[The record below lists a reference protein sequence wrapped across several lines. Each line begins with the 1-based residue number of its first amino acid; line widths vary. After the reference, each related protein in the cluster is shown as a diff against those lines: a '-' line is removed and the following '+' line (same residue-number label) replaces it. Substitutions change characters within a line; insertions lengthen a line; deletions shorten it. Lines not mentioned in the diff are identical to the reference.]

1 MSAQAGAGLAVQ
13 GVKVSY
19 QNAIAIHDVTLHLP
33 PGKRIAIVG
42 RNSAGKSSLL
52 KSIAGTVTPSAGK
65 IYWNGR
71 DITKLAPHR
80 RVKLGISMVPEG
92 RRIFPGLSVENNLR
106 VGAFVSPGTLAERRE
121 MVFGLFPALKELRRR
136 QAGSLSGGEAQM
148 LAIGQS
154 LMSNPKLLLMD
165 EPSLGLAPIVVSVVL
180 ETMIALSEQ
189 GISVLLVEQSVQL
202 ASHFA
207 EELHLIDEGRMQVVR
222 EAGQELDEA
231 SLQEAYLGEAT

>member
-1 MSAQAGAGLAVQ
+1 MSAPDRSGLSVE
-13 GVKVSY
+13 GVRVSY
-19 QNAIAIHDVTLHLP
+19 QNATAIHDVSLHLP
-33 PGKRIAIVG
+33 PGKRISIVG

-52 KSIAGTVTPSAGK
+52 KSIAGAVLPSAGK
-65 IYWNGR
+65 IYWNGK
-71 DITKLAPHR
+71 DITKYAPHR

-92 RRIFPGLSVENNLR
+92 RRIFPGLSVESNLR
-106 VGAFVSPGTLAERRE
+106 VGGFVSPGTVAERRA
-121 MVFGLFPALKELRRR
+121 MVFELFPPLRELRRR
-136 QAGSLSGGEAQM
+136 QAASLSGGEAQM

-165 EPSLGLAPIVVSVVL
+165 EPSLGLAPIVVSMLL

-202 ASHFA
+202 ASHFS
-207 EELHLIDEGRMQVVR
+207 EDVYLIDEGRMQVVR
-222 EAGQELDEA
+222 AEGQELNEA